1 MVSLILATA
10 ARVVQPLLLLFSI
23 FLLIRGHNAPGGG
36 FAGGLVAAI
45 AFILLAVANDPETAR
60 RSLRVN
66 PRHVLAVGLLIAA
79 ASGLVG
85 LAAGRAFLTGIF
97 FDLPALAGGRLEL
110 STVFFFDVGVYLT
123 VVGVTLTI
131 VLTLVE
137 ATEDER
143 DEAARAAAQEEA
155 SERSHSWS

>member
-23 FLLIRGHNAPGGG
+23 FILIRGHNSPGGG
-36 FAGGLVAAI
+36 FAGGLIAAI
-45 AFILLAVANDPETAR
+45 AFTLLVIAYDAETAR
-60 RSLRVN
+60 RSLRVD
-66 PRHVLAVGLLIAA
+66 PRKILAWGLLIAV

-85 LAAGRAFLTGIF
+85 LLAGGAFLEGIF
-97 FDLPALAGGRLEL
+97 FDLPVLAGGRIEL

-131 VLTLVE
+131 VLTLAE
-137 ATEDER
+137 AVGDER
-143 DEAARAAAQEEA
+143 ADAARTAAIEEV
-155 SERSHSWS
+155 SERARWS